1 MTLTSHQYWDDGHM
15 FGWSWVAMVVLMVG
29 FWAIIVWLGIT
40 LARRPSACDAPRP
53 PHDWTTEMGTS
64 ADEYVAV
71 MTLRAFSSVG
81 HFYDDFRPVT
91 DEQVIES
98 LRSRDV

>member
-40 LARRPSACDAPRP
+40 LARRPSAYDAPRP
-53 PHDWTTEMGTS
+53 PTAVPGGSRPS
-64 ADEYVAV
+64 AAEILAERLARGEIDP
-71 MTLRAFSSVG
+71 
-81 HFYDDFRPVT
+81 DDY
-91 DEQVIES
+91 
-98 LRSRDV
+98 RSRLAALKEAETERIG